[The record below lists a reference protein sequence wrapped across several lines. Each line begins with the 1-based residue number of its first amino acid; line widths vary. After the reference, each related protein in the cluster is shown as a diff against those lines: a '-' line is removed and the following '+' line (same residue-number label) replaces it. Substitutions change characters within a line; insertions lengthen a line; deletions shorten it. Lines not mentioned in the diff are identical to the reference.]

1 MFLTSLLA
9 LTLYSQKID
18 TTALSGELDE
28 VIITNIFKRESVGS
42 VMLTTKNAVNLVNG
56 LSQESI
62 KKSPDKNLGETL
74 KRVGGLT
81 VQGDRFV
88 IVRGLNDRY
97 NVVLINGALLSSTEP
112 DRRAFGFDIIPSNIV
127 ESMLVNKT
135 STANLSGDFAG
146 GVIQINTKSEFVN
159 KEQTLNFGLGYGSV
173 STFKESW
180 KVKLSDLPK
189 LFPTTHAYRTSSM
202 SDKRYYTSLIPSE
215 YVPENYNNPL
225 NVNLNYS
232 IIQKIRLKDGGF
244 GFVGNVLYR
253 NSNSITYSNRKDY
266 QSETDYSYDYQDR
279 VNNNTQNLSVL
290 FNPTLITTAGKHTLK
305 NLFNYQSENLFIQRK
320 GNNYDNL
327 QEIDYSNSIGFR
339 KYLLTSQYE
348 KVSGSNNF
356 GVNYFWMGR
365 YQPDYRITPL
375 ARSLGSNDSMSVVW
389 RDTYRFWSNMNEQGL
404 GLNYNKTNKKFNW
417 GIQEQ
422 FKYRNFNA
430 RVFRYNDEITLSE
443 ITNNTDSYYGLSNLL
458 SSYVLWNGKINR
470 LNYSYG
476 LRNENQNFLVNTSDF
491 SGRNVNV
498 TGNYF
503 YFLPSINL
511 KYLINETDDLRLSAS
526 QTVARP
532 EFREVSNF
540 AFYDFVR
547 NAQVVGNSNLT
558 KGNIIN
564 LDLRYEKFIK
574 SEENFSTTIFFK
586 NFTNPIEQIVANGSS
601 PSNLILTYSNPTN
614 AKSFGLEMEYRKKIS
629 KLITFYTN
637 LSYIESQVKIG
648 DRVRPL
654 QGQSPYIINTG
665 LFYTL
670 NKISVSLFYNKI
682 GERISAVGFNGYSD
696 IYENGSDLVDA
707 TVQFKTKKVEFK
719 LSLTDLLSQQTVFYQ
734 KLPSRNLINTI
745 NEKTISLSLNYKL
758 LKN

>member
-9 LTLYSQKID
+9 LTLSSQKID
-18 TTALSGELDE
+18 TTDLSGELDE
-28 VIITNIFKRESVGS
+28 VVITNNFKRESVGS
-42 VMLTTKNAVNLVNG
+42 VMLTTKNAVNLADG

-97 NVVLINGALLSSTEP
+97 NVVLLNGALLSSTEP

-135 STANLSGDFAG
+135 STSNLPGDFAG
-146 GVIQINTKSEFVN
+146 GVIQINTKSEFVDN
-159 KEQTLNFGLGYGSV
+159 GQSLNLGLGYGSI

-189 LFPTTHAYRTSSM
+189 LFPTTQVYRTSSIN
-202 SDKRYYTSLIPSE
+202 DKRYYTSLIPSD
-215 YVPENYNNPL
+215 YVPEKYSNPL

-232 IIQKIRLKDGGF
+232 IIQKVRLKDGGF

-279 VNNNTQNLSVL
+279 VNNNTQNLSLL
-290 FNPTLITTAGKHTLK
+290 FNPTLITTSAKHTLK

-348 KVSGSNNF
+348 KVAGNNNF

-365 YQPDYRITPL
+365 YQPDYRITPMS
-375 ARSLGSNDSMSVVW
+375 RSLGSNDSMRVVW

-404 GLNYNKTNKKFNW
+404 GVNFNNTNQKFSW
-417 GIQEQ
+417 GLQEQ
-422 FKYRNFNA
+422 FKFRNFNA

-443 ITNNTDSYYGLSNLL
+443 ITNNTDSYYGFSNLL
-458 SSYVLWNGKINR
+458 SGYVLWNGKTNR
-470 LNYSYG
+470 LHYSYG

-503 YFLPSINL
+503 DFLPSLNL
-511 KYLINETDDLRLSAS
+511 KYLINESSDLRFSAS
-526 QTVARP
+526 QTVTRP

-547 NAQVVGNSNLT
+547 NAQVVGNPNLT
-558 KGNIIN
+558 KGNIKN

-574 SEENFSTTIFFK
+574 SEENFSTTIFYK

-601 PSNLILTYSNPTN
+601 PSNLILTYSNPKIAN
-614 AKSFGLEMEYRKKIS
+614 SFGLEMEYRKKLS

-648 DRVRPL
+648 DNVRPL

-670 NKISVSLFYNKI
+670 NKFSVSLFYNKI

-696 IYENGSDLVDA
+696 IYENGRDLVDA

-719 LSLTDLLSQQTVFYQ
+719 LSLTDLMSQQTVFYQ
-734 KLPSRNLINTI
+734 KIPNRNLINTI
-745 NEKTISLSLNYKL
+745 NEKTISFSLNYKL
-758 LKN
+758 

>member
-1 MFLTSLLA
+1 MLIEKKKKGNVTIYIVDKDYDDSKLPNVLGKKLSRDKIKTIIDHDADVYTKEGKLLIRFRKHKLKKENIEEFYSNVIKFATQTTSNRGSASASKKKNLNENPKTMTNILGYFDTLA
-9 LTLYSQKID
+9 PSQK
-18 TTALSGELDE
+18 LL
-28 VIITNIFKRESVGS
+28 
-42 VMLTTKNAVNLVNG
+42 
-56 LSQESI
+56 
-62 KKSPDKNLGETL
+62 L
-74 KRVGGLT
+74 KR
-81 VQGDRFV
+81 QGKKISITTRETRFNMDYPEKFKK
-88 IVRGLNDRY
+88 LLP
-97 NVVLINGALLSSTEP
+97 LI
-112 DRRAFGFDIIPSNIV
+112 
-127 ESMLVNKT
+127 
-135 STANLSGDFAG
+135 
-146 GVIQINTKSEFVN
+146 
-159 KEQTLNFGLGYGSV
+159 KEI
-173 STFKESW
+173 
-180 KVKLSDLPK
+180 
-189 LFPTTHAYRTSSM
+189 
-202 SDKRYYTSLIPSE
+202 DKYYEE

-290 FNPTLITTAGKHTLK
+290 FNPTLITTTGKHTLK

-503 YFLPSINL
+503 DFLPSINL

-696 IYENGSDLVDA
+696 IYENGRDLVDA

-758 LKN
+758 

>member
-1 MFLTSLLA
+1 MLLTSLLA
-9 LTLYSQKID
+9 LTLSSQKID
-18 TTALSGELDE
+18 TTDLSGELDE
-28 VIITNIFKRESVGS
+28 VVITNNFKRESVGS
-42 VMLTTKNAVNLVNG
+42 VMLTTKNAVNLADG

-97 NVVLINGALLSSTEP
+97 NVVLLNGALLSSTEP

-135 STANLSGDFAG
+135 STSNLPGDFAG
-146 GVIQINTKSEFVN
+146 GVIQINTNSEFVDN
-159 KEQTLNFGLGYGSV
+159 GQSFNLGLGYGSI

-189 LFPTTHAYRTSSM
+189 LFPTTQVYRTSSIN
-202 SDKRYYTSLIPSE
+202 DKRYYTSLIPSD
-215 YVPENYNNPL
+215 YVPEQYSNPL

-232 IIQKIRLKDGGF
+232 IIQKVRLKDGGF

-253 NSNSITYSNRKDY
+253 NSNSITYSDRKDY

-279 VNNNTQNLSVL
+279 VNNNTQNLSLL
-290 FNPTLITTAGKHTLK
+290 FNPTLITTSAKHTLK

-348 KVSGSNNF
+348 KVSGNNNF

-365 YQPDYRITPL
+365 YQPDYRITPM
-375 ARSLGSNDSMSVVW
+375 ARSLGSSDSMRVVW

-404 GLNYNKTNKKFNW
+404 GLNFNKTNQKFSW
-417 GIQEQ
+417 GLQEQ

-430 RVFRYNDEITLSE
+430 RVFRYNDQITLSE
-443 ITNNTDSYYGLSNLL
+443 ITNNTDSYDGFSNLI
-458 SSYVLWNGKINR
+458 SGYVLWNRKANR
-470 LNYSYG
+470 LHYSYG
-476 LRNENQNFLVNTSDF
+476 FRNENQNFLVSTSDF

-498 TGNYF
+498 VGNYF
-503 YFLPSINL
+503 DLLPSLNL
-511 KYLINETDDLRLSAS
+511 KYLINESSDLRFSAS
-526 QTVARP
+526 QTVTRP

-547 NAQVVGNSNLT
+547 NAQVVGNPNLT
-558 KGNIIN
+558 KGNIKNI
-564 LDLRYEKFIK
+564 DLRYEKFIK
-574 SEENFSTTIFFK
+574 SEENFSTTIFYK

-601 PSNLILTYSNPTN
+601 PSNLILTYSNPKSAN
-614 AKSFGLEMEYRKKIS
+614 SFGLEMEYRKKLS

-648 DRVRPL
+648 DNVRPL

-665 LFYTL
+665 LFYNL
-670 NKISVSLFYNKI
+670 NKFSVSLFYNKI

-696 IYENGSDLVDA
+696 IYENGRDLVDA

-734 KLPSRNLINTI
+734 KIPNRNLINTI
-745 NEKTISLSLNYKL
+745 NEKTISFSLNYKL
-758 LKN
+758 